1 MFQIVVDSAAN
12 IPAELVK
19 KYDIRVISFVNYV
32 NGKKVVCFDPDLTPE
47 EERAKGKEYYD
58 AVRAGAD
65 VKTGLVSSGRCGR
78 CRRTRG
84 RPCVRKDGQSAFRR

>member
-32 NGKKVVCFDPDLTPE
+32 SGKKVVCFDPDLTPE
-47 EERAKGKEYYD
+47 EVRAKGRE
-58 AVRAGAD
+58 
-65 VKTGLVSSGRCGR
+65 
-78 CRRTRG
+78 
-84 RPCVRKDGQSAFRR
+84 

>member
-32 NGKKVVCFDPDLTPE
+32 NGQPGV
-47 EERAKGKEYYD
+47 
-58 AVRAGAD
+58 
-65 VKTGLVSSGRCGR
+65 
-78 CRRTRG
+78 
-84 RPCVRKDGQSAFRR
+84 